1 MPRQNAVTEY
11 PQNIHKPF
19 SYRWKG
25 GRMWYIDTWRVVSS
39 LAIAVSEV
47 MIEAAEAED
56 IDTTLLQT
64 HTPSIAFWH
73 LPPKMS

>member
-1 MPRQNAVTEY
+1 MPQQNALTEC

-25 GRMWYIDTWRVVSS
+25 GRMCYIDTWRVVSS
-39 LAIAVSEV
+39 LAVAVSEA
-47 MIEAAEAED
+47 MSEAAEAEHR
-56 IDTTLLQT
+56 DTTLLQT